1 MNKSKSVPSYNT
13 TSVIEEIH
21 QPGGTLSMTINSL
34 TTSVLKWG
42 HDEELGR
49 WSWLTIRGKI
59 IYIQA

>member
-1 MNKSKSVPSYNT
+1 MNKSKSVPSYHT
-13 TSVIEEIH
+13 TSAIEEIH

-49 WSWLTIRGKI
+49 
-59 IYIQA
+59 